1 MLTKKD
7 VVWLEKLEKIF
18 SELLKEFDKRKS
30 CGNADV
36 VVYEIAK
43 QFGVEIKE

>member
-30 CGNADV
+30 CRNADV